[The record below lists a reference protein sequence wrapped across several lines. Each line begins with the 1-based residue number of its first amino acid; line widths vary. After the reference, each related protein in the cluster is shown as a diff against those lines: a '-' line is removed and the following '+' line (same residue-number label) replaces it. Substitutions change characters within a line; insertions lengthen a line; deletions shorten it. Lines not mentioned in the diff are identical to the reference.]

1 MCYPCAHVA
10 FDCPWI
16 VFRAGPFVM
25 RIKRSMKPSEKG
37 WLKEYLDFRKELLG
51 NLTTEKRK
59 FSHPEHSLYKV
70 IQPTG
75 LMYGQAVEVLDLPN
89 HEQWNEKDKM
99 KLLLAES
106 LISSSILFHDRP
118 ISNADDLSRLMIKTL
133 ESIAN
138 FYNNV
143 FPELATPS
151 KTLFGKRKSPLELA
165 EKILDKR
172 IERTSEYS
180 GEFWT
185 QFFHNSLLFL
195 DIFIFGQWIHTNA
208 DRIVSDFFKYERE
221 ELRFSVVKIIAA
233 AAHANQRI
241 EFEERKLLEFFL
253 QSADLSPEKKRE
265 AVQIFEKGI
274 EVESINLPTN
284 NSWLLK
290 KYFLEMAILTIWAD
304 KRVEEEENEFL
315 QRLCAYL
322 DFNAE
327 DLENSMI
334 AIEGFV
340 LEHWEEL
347 GHLQNRKDF
356 NEVSERFIK
365 RLSALTLTHKNRIIN
380 EIQDSKALMEL
391 IGKAKANELTEEEK
405 IQIQQLMMG
414 VLKTIPTFVIISL
427 PQRYLTLPVLMKIL
441 PSNIFSESL
450 GG

>member
-1 MCYPCAHVA
+1 
-10 FDCPWI
+10 
-16 VFRAGPFVM
+16 M
-25 RIKRSMKPSEKG
+25 RPSEKG
-37 WLKEYLDFRKELLG
+37 WLKEYLDFRKDLLG
-51 NLTTEKRK
+51 ELTSEKKRA
-59 FSHPEHSLYKV
+59 SHPEHSLYRL

-75 LMYGQAVEVLDLPN
+75 LMYGHAVDALDHPEL
-89 HEQWNEKDKM
+89 EELDEKDKM

-106 LISSSILFHDRP
+106 LISSSLLFHDKP
-118 ISNADDLSRLMIKTL
+118 VKDPEELSKLITKTL
-133 ESIAN
+133 ESIAG

-151 KTLFGKRKSPLELA
+151 KSLFGKRKSALELA

-172 IERTSEYS
+172 IERTAEYS
-180 GEFWT
+180 GNFWV

-233 AAHANQRI
+233 AAHANNKI

-253 QSADLSPEKKRE
+253 QSAGLSPDKKKE
-265 AVQIFEKGI
+265 AIEIFDRGI
-274 EVESINLPTN
+274 AVETINLPTN

-304 KRVEEEENEFL
+304 KKIEDTESEFL
-315 QRLCAYL
+315 VQLCHYL
-322 DFNAE
+322 DFKE
-327 DLENSMI
+327 DDLENSMI

-340 LEHWEEL
+340 LEHWEQL
-347 GHLQNRKDF
+347 GYLQNKQDY

-365 RLSALTLTHKNRIIN
+365 RLTKLTENNKSRIVG
-380 EIQDSKALMEL
+380 EVRESKVLMDL
-391 IGKAKANELTEEEK
+391 LKKAKAEELAEDEK
-405 IQIQQLMMG
+405 QKVQELMLV
-414 VLKTIPTFVIISL
+414 VLKTIPTFVIIAL

-441 PSNIFSESL
+441 PANIFSETL
-450 GG
+450 KD

>member
-1 MCYPCAHVA
+1 
-10 FDCPWI
+10 
-16 VFRAGPFVM
+16 
-25 RIKRSMKPSEKG
+25 MKPSEKG
-37 WLKEYLDFRKELLG
+37 WLKEYLDFRKDLLG
-51 NLTTEKRK
+51 ELTLDKRK
-59 FSHPEHSLYKV
+59 YSHPEHSLYRV
-70 IQPTG
+70 LQPTG
-75 LMYGQAVEVLDLPN
+75 LMYGQAVEVLGFPDQK
-89 HEQWNEKDKM
+89 EWDVRDKM

-106 LISSSILFHDRP
+106 LISSSLLFHDKP
-118 ISNADDLSRLMIKTL
+118 ITSPEELSKLMVKTL

-138 FYNNV
+138 FYNKV
-143 FPELATPS
+143 FPELATPT
-151 KTLFGKRKSPLELA
+151 KTLFGKKKSPLELA

-172 IERTSEYS
+172 IERTLEFS
-180 GEFWT
+180 GSFWT

-221 ELRFSVVKIIAA
+221 ELRFSVVKIIAV
-233 AAHANQRI
+233 AAHANKKI
-241 EFEERKLLEFFL
+241 EFEERKLLDFFL
-253 QSADLSPEKKRE
+253 QSAGLPPEKKKE
-265 AVQIFEKGI
+265 AIEIFERGI
-274 EVESINLPTN
+274 EIDAINLPTN

-304 KRVEEEENEFL
+304 KRVEEKENEFL
-315 QRLCAYL
+315 KRFCEYL
-322 DFNAE
+322 DFKE
-327 DLENSMI
+327 DDLENSLI

-347 GHLQNRKDF
+347 GYLQNKQDY

-365 RLSALTLTHKNRIIN
+365 RLTKLTETHKNRIISGVRDS
-380 EIQDSKALMEL
+380 QDLMEL
-391 IGKAKANELTEEEK
+391 LKKAKSNELNENEK
-405 IQIQQLMMG
+405 KEIQTLMFT